1 MECQTAKASAVLQDF
16 NIIPE
21 EEKNNVI
28 ARMKI
33 KRARSTNLRELINNS
48 HYNQITEN
56 RRLFFDRRKDKTTVQ
71 EKKGSKFYKKN
82 ILEEHVSLIEEPNS
96 NCLGHVTLRSGIRK
110 DIVDSMLA
118 FFEDRK
124 HNF

>member
-1 MECQTAKASAVLQDF
+1 
-16 NIIPE
+16 
-21 EEKNNVI
+21 
-28 ARMKI
+28 MKI

-82 ILEEHVSLIEEPNS
+82 ILEEDISLIEEPNS